1 MCTYL
6 IYYLILGLF
15 EIFPVITKLERLLDN
30 FIKNTAAMDF
40 KCYIILLINNNVLTS
55 SRLFPLH
62 PFLYK
67 CDFQFFECP

>member
-15 EIFPVITKLERLLDN
+15 EIFPVITRLERLLDN

-40 KCYIILLINNNVLTS
+40 KFTLLHHFI
-55 SRLFPLH
+55 
-62 PFLYK
+62 
-67 CDFQFFECP
+67 D